1 MRWILTICVLAAAAQ
16 NPPPPEDRAAQ
27 LEPHVRKFADILA
40 ILLEH
45 SADPPAIEP
54 ALYQGALPNMLK
66 PLDPHSIFFDPD
78 NFKQLQEMEDRKS
91 VV

>member
-40 ILLEH
+40 
-45 SADPPAIEP
+45 AAGFGPRRPA
-54 ALYQGALPNMLK
+54 
-66 PLDPHSIFFDPD
+66 
-78 NFKQLQEMEDRKS
+78 RRW
-91 VV
+91 